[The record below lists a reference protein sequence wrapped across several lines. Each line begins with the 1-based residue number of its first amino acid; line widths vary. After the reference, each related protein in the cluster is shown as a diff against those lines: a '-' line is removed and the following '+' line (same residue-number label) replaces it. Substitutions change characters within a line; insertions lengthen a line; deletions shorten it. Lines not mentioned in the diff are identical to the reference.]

1 MHGHYQDYPK
11 YTYMCL
17 PCTRSSAGSLS
28 LLGGGKGL
36 TAVHV
41 MLVLSKEVNA
51 VSFNLDKYMPCAIGI
66 NVIFCPLLISTPLV
80 LQTMLSLLAVQLN
93 SATSLSETLTDCGE
107 CKSSTN

>member
-1 MHGHYQDYPK
+1 MRRVVELTGITVRLLTDSNRPANTCNIMVITHYQDYPK

-28 LLGGGKGL
+28 LLEAGEIL

-51 VSFNLDKYMPCAIGI
+51 VSFNLDKYMPCVIGI
-66 NVIFCPLLISTPLV
+66 NVIFCS
-80 LQTMLSLLAVQLN
+80 
-93 SATSLSETLTDCGE
+93 
-107 CKSSTN
+107 